1 MRACILILILAVCMT
16 SCSLSTLEGIA
27 GLTDSLKENIY
38 VNTGLVDVDTAP
50 LIRDI
55 EAQVLNPET
64 LLVSS
69 GFIVLPSCKLN
80 LSPLYP
86 DSPVLVLAPADRTL
100 LQELALAGEN
110 KVKRQAVSRFLRQE
124 AGEEACIAAGN
135 TAALFSDLVD
145 YLGPDHK
152 LAPVLSRFCREGED
166 FTLADILSFQVS
178 VSLLSTALSYF
189 EEDTSVTLGE
199 VTDAL
204 KQSAEEIEPS
214 YIDAV
219 ALALG
224 QGKSVARCIGS
235 DWLFGALDGVL
246 DYVRR
251 SL

>member
-1 MRACILILILAVCMT
+1 MT

-69 GFIVLPSCKLN
+69 GFIVLPSCELN
-80 LSPLYP
+80 LSPLDP
-86 DSPVLVLAPADRTL
+86 DSPVLAPADRAL

-189 EEDTSVTLGE
+189 EEDTSVTLDD
-199 VTDAL
+199 VTEAL
-204 KQSAEEIEPS
+204 EQSADEIEPS

>member
-69 GFIVLPSCKLN
+69 GFIVLPSCELN
-80 LSPLYP
+80 LSPLEP
-86 DSPVLVLAPADRTL
+86 DSPVIAPADRAL

-135 TAALFSDLVD
+135 TAALFSDLVG

-152 LAPVLSRFCREGED
+152 LVPVLSRFCRESED

-189 EEDTSVTLGE
+189 EEGSSVTLRE
-199 VTDAL
+199 VKEAL
-204 KQSAEEIEPS
+204 EQRADEIEPS

>member
-55 EAQVLNPET
+55 EAQVLSPET

-69 GFIVLPSCKLN
+69 GSIVLPSCELN
-80 LSPLYP
+80 LSSLEP
-86 DSPVLVLAPADRTL
+86 DSPVLAPADRTL

-124 AGEEACIAAGN
+124 AGEEACLAAGN

-152 LAPVLSRFCREGED
+152 LAPVLSRFCRESED

-189 EEDTSVTLGE
+189 EEGSSVTLGE
-199 VTDAL
+199 VTEAL
-204 KQSAEEIEPS
+204 EQSADEIEPS

>member
-55 EAQVLNPET
+55 EAQVLSPET

-69 GFIVLPSCKLN
+69 GFIVLPSCELN
-80 LSPLYP
+80 LSSLEP
-86 DSPVLVLAPADRTL
+86 DSPVLAPADRTL

-124 AGEEACIAAGN
+124 AGEEACLAAGN

-152 LAPVLSRFCREGED
+152 LAPVLSRFCRESED

-204 KQSAEEIEPS
+204 KQSADEIEPS

>member
-55 EAQVLNPET
+55 EAQVLSPET

-69 GFIVLPSCKLN
+69 GSIVLPSCELN
-80 LSPLYP
+80 LSTLDP
-86 DSPVLVLAPADRTL
+86 DSPVLAPADRTL

-124 AGEEACIAAGN
+124 AGEEACLAAGN

-152 LAPVLSRFCREGED
+152 LVPVLSRFCRESED

-204 KQSAEEIEPS
+204 KQSADEIEPS

>member
-55 EAQVLNPET
+55 EAQVLSPET

-69 GFIVLPSCKLN
+69 GSIVLPSCELN
-80 LSPLYP
+80 LSTLDP
-86 DSPVLVLAPADRTL
+86 DSPVLAPADRTL

-124 AGEEACIAAGN
+124 AGEEACLAAGN

-152 LAPVLSRFCREGED
+152 LVPVLSRFCRESED

-189 EEDTSVTLGE
+189 EEDTSVTLEE
-199 VTDAL
+199 VRDAL
-204 KQSAEEIEPS
+204 EQSAEEIEPS

>member
-1 MRACILILILAVCMT
+1 MRACILVLILAVCMT

-55 EAQVLNPET
+55 EAQVLSPET

-69 GFIVLPSCKLN
+69 GSIVLPSCELN
-80 LSPLYP
+80 LSTLDPE
-86 DSPVLVLAPADRTL
+86 SPVLAPADRTL

-124 AGEEACIAAGN
+124 AGEEACLAAGN

-199 VTDAL
+199 VKDAL
-204 KQSAEEIEPS
+204 EQSADEIEPS

>member
-1 MRACILILILAVCMT
+1 MT

-55 EAQVLNPET
+55 EAQVLSPET

-69 GFIVLPSCKLN
+69 GSIVLPSCELN
-80 LSPLYP
+80 LSPLDP
-86 DSPVLVLAPADRTL
+86 VSPVLAPADRTL

-124 AGEEACIAAGN
+124 AGEEACLAAGN

-152 LAPVLSRFCREGED
+152 LAPVLSRFCRESED

-199 VTDAL
+199 VKDAL
-204 KQSAEEIEPS
+204 EQSADEIEPS

>member
-55 EAQVLNPET
+55 EAQVLSPET

-69 GFIVLPSCKLN
+69 GSIVLPSCELN
-80 LSPLYP
+80 LSTLDPE
-86 DSPVLVLAPADRTL
+86 SPVLAPADRTL

-124 AGEEACIAAGN
+124 AGEEACLAAGN

-152 LAPVLSRFCREGED
+152 LAPVLSRFCRESED

-199 VTDAL
+199 VKDAL
-204 KQSAEEIEPS
+204 EQSADEIEPS

>member
-55 EAQVLNPET
+55 EAQVLNPEP

-80 LSPLYP
+80 LSPLDP
-86 DSPVLVLAPADRTL
+86 DSPVLAPADRAL

-110 KVKRQAVSRFLRQE
+110 KVKRQAVSRFLSQK
-124 AGEEACIAAGN
+124 AGEKACLAAGN

-189 EEDTSVTLGE
+189 EEDPSVTLGE
-199 VTDAL
+199 VTEAL
-204 KQSAEEIEPS
+204 EQSADEIEPS

-246 DYVRR
+246 DYVRS

>member
-1 MRACILILILAVCMT
+1 MT

-55 EAQVLNPET
+55 EAQVLSPET

-80 LSPLYP
+80 LSPLEP
-86 DSPVLVLAPADRTL
+86 DSPVLAPADRTL

-124 AGEEACIAAGN
+124 AGEEACLTAGN

-152 LAPVLSRFCREGED
+152 LAPVLSRFCRESED

-189 EEDTSVTLGE
+189 EEDTSVTLRE
-199 VTDAL
+199 VTEAL
-204 KQSAEEIEPS
+204 KQSADEIEPS

>member
-80 LSPLYP
+80 LSPLEP
-86 DSPVLVLAPADRTL
+86 VSPVLAPADRTL

-124 AGEEACIAAGN
+124 AGEEACLAAGN

-189 EEDTSVTLGE
+189 EEGSSVSLGE
-199 VTDAL
+199 VKEAL
-204 KQSAEEIEPS
+204 EQSADEIEPS

>member
-69 GFIVLPSCKLN
+69 GFIVLPSCELN
-80 LSPLYP
+80 LRPLEP
-86 DSPVLVLAPADRTL
+86 DSPVLAPADRAL

-124 AGEEACIAAGN
+124 AGEEACLAAGN
-135 TAALFSDLVD
+135 TAALFSDLVG

-189 EEDTSVTLGE
+189 EEGSSVSLGE
-199 VTDAL
+199 VKEAL
-204 KQSAEEIEPS
+204 EQSADEIEPS

>member
-64 LLVSS
+64 LLISS
-69 GFIVLPSCKLN
+69 DVIVLPSCRLDIS
-80 LSPLYP
+80 LLTSVSSP
-86 DSPVLVLAPADRTL
+86 VLAPADRTL

-124 AGEEACIAAGN
+124 AGEEACLAAGN

-152 LAPVLSRFCREGED
+152 LAPVLSRFCRESED

-189 EEDTSVTLGE
+189 EEGSSVSLGE
-199 VTDAL
+199 VKEAL
-204 KQSAEEIEPS
+204 EQSADEIEPS

>member
-1 MRACILILILAVCMT
+1 M
-16 SCSLSTLEGIA
+16 
-27 GLTDSLKENIY
+27 
-38 VNTGLVDVDTAP
+38 
-50 LIRDI
+50 
-55 EAQVLNPET
+55 
-64 LLVSS
+64 
-69 GFIVLPSCKLN
+69 
-80 LSPLYP
+80 
-86 DSPVLVLAPADRTL
+86 
-100 LQELALAGEN
+100 
-110 KVKRQAVSRFLRQE
+110 KRQAVSRFLRQE
-124 AGEEACIAAGN
+124 AGEEACLTAGN

-152 LAPVLSRFCREGED
+152 LAPVLSRFCRESED

-204 KQSAEEIEPS
+204 KQSADEIEPS

>member
-1 MRACILILILAVCMT
+1 MRACILVLILAVCMT

-55 EAQVLNPET
+55 EAQVLSPET

-69 GFIVLPSCKLN
+69 GFIVLPSCELN
-80 LSPLYP
+80 LSPLDP
-86 DSPVLVLAPADRTL
+86 VSPVLAPADRTL

-124 AGEEACIAAGN
+124 AGEEACLAAGN
-135 TAALFSDLVD
+135 TAAFFSDLVD

-152 LAPVLSRFCREGED
+152 LVPVLSRFCRESED

-189 EEDTSVTLGE
+189 EEDTSVTLEE
-199 VTDAL
+199 VRDAL
-204 KQSAEEIEPS
+204 EQSAEEIEPS

>member
-55 EAQVLNPET
+55 EAQVLSPET

-80 LSPLYP
+80 LSPLEP
-86 DSPVLVLAPADRTL
+86 DSPVLAPADRTL

-124 AGEEACIAAGN
+124 AGEEACLTAGN

-152 LAPVLSRFCREGED
+152 LAPVLSRFCRESED

-189 EEDTSVTLGE
+189 EEDTSVTLRE
-199 VTDAL
+199 VTEAL
-204 KQSAEEIEPS
+204 KQSADEIEPS

>member
-80 LSPLYP
+80 LSPLEP
-86 DSPVLVLAPADRTL
+86 DSPVLAPADRTL

-124 AGEEACIAAGN
+124 AGEEACLAAGN

-152 LAPVLSRFCREGED
+152 LAPVLSRFCRESED

-189 EEDTSVTLGE
+189 EEDTSVTLEE
-199 VTDAL
+199 VTEAL
-204 KQSAEEIEPS
+204 EQSADEIEPS

>member
-1 MRACILILILAVCMT
+1 MRVCILILILAVCMT

-55 EAQVLNPET
+55 EAQVLSPET
-64 LLVSS
+64 LLFSS
-69 GFIVLPSCKLN
+69 GSIVLPSCELN
-80 LSPLYP
+80 LSTLDPV
-86 DSPVLVLAPADRTL
+86 SPVLAPADRTL

-124 AGEEACIAAGN
+124 AGEEACLAAGN
-135 TAALFSDLVD
+135 TAALFSDLLD

-199 VTDAL
+199 VKDAL
-204 KQSAEEIEPS
+204 EQSADEIEPS

>member
-55 EAQVLNPET
+55 EAQVLSPET

-69 GFIVLPSCKLN
+69 GSIVLPSCELN
-80 LSPLYP
+80 LSPLDP
-86 DSPVLVLAPADRTL
+86 VSPVLAPADRTL

-124 AGEEACIAAGN
+124 AGEEACLAAGN

-152 LAPVLSRFCREGED
+152 LAPVLSRFCRESED

-199 VTDAL
+199 VKDAL
-204 KQSAEEIEPS
+204 EQSADEIEPS

>member
-69 GFIVLPSCKLN
+69 GFIFLPSCELN
-80 LSPLYP
+80 LSSLEP
-86 DSPVLVLAPADRTL
+86 DSPVLAPADRTL

-124 AGEEACIAAGN
+124 AGEEACLAAGN

-152 LAPVLSRFCREGED
+152 LAPVLSRFCRESED

-189 EEDTSVTLGE
+189 EEGSSVTLGE
-199 VTDAL
+199 VTEAL
-204 KQSAEEIEPS
+204 EQSADEIEPS

>member
-69 GFIVLPSCKLN
+69 GFIVLPSCELN
-80 LSPLYP
+80 LSPLEP
-86 DSPVLVLAPADRTL
+86 DSPVLAPADRAL

-152 LAPVLSRFCREGED
+152 LASVLSRFCREGED

-189 EEDTSVTLGE
+189 EEGSSVSLGE
-199 VTDAL
+199 VKEAL
-204 KQSAEEIEPS
+204 EQSADEIEPS

>member
-1 MRACILILILAVCMT
+1 MRACILVLILAVCMT

-69 GFIVLPSCKLN
+69 GSIVLPSCGLN
-80 LSPLYP
+80 LSPLEP
-86 DSPVLVLAPADRTL
+86 DSPVLAPADRTL

-124 AGEEACIAAGN
+124 AGEEACLAAGN

-189 EEDTSVTLGE
+189 EEDHSVTLGE
-199 VTDAL
+199 VTEAL
-204 KQSAEEIEPS
+204 EQSADEVEPS

-246 DYVRR
+246 DYVRS

>member
-55 EAQVLNPET
+55 EAQVLSPET

-69 GFIVLPSCKLN
+69 GSIVLPSCGLN
-80 LSPLYP
+80 LSPLDP
-86 DSPVLVLAPADRTL
+86 DSPVLAPADRTL

-124 AGEEACIAAGN
+124 AGKEACLAAGN

-152 LAPVLSRFCREGED
+152 LAPVLSRFCRESED

-189 EEDTSVTLGE
+189 EEGPSVTLDK
-199 VTDAL
+199 VTEAL
-204 KQSAEEIEPS
+204 EQSADEIEPS

>member
-55 EAQVLNPET
+55 EAQVLSPET

-69 GFIVLPSCKLN
+69 GSIVLPSCGLN
-80 LSPLYP
+80 LSPLDP
-86 DSPVLVLAPADRTL
+86 DSPVLAPADRTL

-124 AGEEACIAAGN
+124 AGEEACLAAGN

-152 LAPVLSRFCREGED
+152 LAPVLSRFCRESED
-166 FTLADILSFQVS
+166 FTLVDILSFQVS

-199 VTDAL
+199 VKDAL
-204 KQSAEEIEPS
+204 EQSADEIEPS

>member
-1 MRACILILILAVCMT
+1 M
-16 SCSLSTLEGIA
+16 
-27 GLTDSLKENIY
+27 
-38 VNTGLVDVDTAP
+38 
-50 LIRDI
+50 
-55 EAQVLNPET
+55 
-64 LLVSS
+64 
-69 GFIVLPSCKLN
+69 
-80 LSPLYP
+80 
-86 DSPVLVLAPADRTL
+86 
-100 LQELALAGEN
+100 
-110 KVKRQAVSRFLRQE
+110 KRQAVSRFLRQE
-124 AGEEACIAAGN
+124 AGEEACLAAGN

-199 VTDAL
+199 VKDAL
-204 KQSAEEIEPS
+204 EQSADEIEPS

>member
-1 MRACILILILAVCMT
+1 MRACILVLILAVCMT

-50 LIRDI
+50 LIQDI

-69 GFIVLPSCKLN
+69 GSIVLPSCELN
-80 LSPLYP
+80 LSTLDPE
-86 DSPVLVLAPADRTL
+86 SPVLAPADRTL

-124 AGEEACIAAGN
+124 AGEEACLAAGN

-152 LAPVLSRFCREGED
+152 LAPVLSRFCRESED

-199 VTDAL
+199 VTEAL
-204 KQSAEEIEPS
+204 KQSADEIEPS